1 MTETERVEMT
11 RAYIALSNAHR
22 LEQTLSLFEEDATY
36 YSDYV
41 GSFDGKAAIARM
53 MEAFYQRCPD
63 IYWQVEKYQY
73 SNSEGAVTFEFIRH
87 ATDRESGE
95 PVSAAG
101 RDIVRFSDRGLIRR
115 VEVYKPG

>member
-22 LEQTLSLFEEDATY
+22 LEQTLFLFEDDATY

-41 GSFDGKAAIARM
+41 GAFDGKAAIARM

-63 IYWQVEKYQY
+63 IYWQVEEYRY
-73 SNSEGAVTFEFIRH
+73 SNSEDAVTFEFIRH

-115 VEVYKPG
+115 VEVYKPV